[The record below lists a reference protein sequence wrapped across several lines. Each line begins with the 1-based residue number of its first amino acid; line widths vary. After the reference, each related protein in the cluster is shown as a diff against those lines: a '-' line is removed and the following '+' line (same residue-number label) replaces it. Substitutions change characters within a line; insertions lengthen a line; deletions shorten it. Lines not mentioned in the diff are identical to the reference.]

1 MSDTSTQVT
10 PPSDEQ
16 GLHENPFDRWQSL
29 FVGLYMS
36 IVGYSVLAGIPVIST
51 AWSTLLGFSESEVGR
66 VAGADLGGL
75 SCGAIIAALLVAR
88 LDRRLIVVAAIALAL
103 VFNVA
108 CTQFVGYLETL
119 VLRFLSG
126 VAGGVL
132 TGVAVATLGG
142 RTHPAKAFNY
152 LLFSFAFVQAG
163 ELYVLPL
170 LSMNQIYLLF
180 AASYL
185 PVLMLLRWLPR
196 YPFPRLARAETSALK
211 SASGVAAAAA
221 QTPRAN
227 AKPMVP
233 SYVLWLCLA
242 AMALTYVNIGAY
254 WTYIEL
260 ATVNADMDGEWVSS
274 VFVWVSFFSVLGC
287 LMATVISDRFGIAR
301 PLLFT
306 LLLHAACVFLLASG
320 IDATKFLISVYA
332 FNFLWI
338 FIDVYQMGSIAN
350 LDKSGRFAS
359 LIPAAQG
366 LGQIVGPNLA
376 ASVLALGLGYGSVFV
391 LCASAS
397 LAAFFVYGFAYFRIA
412 RLRQQGYAV
421 PDHQSAG

>member
-1 MSDTSTQVT
+1 MTTEVS
-10 PPSDEQ
+10 
-16 GLHENPFDRWQSL
+16 ENPFERWQSL
-29 FVGLYMS
+29 VVGLYMS

-51 AWSTLLGFSESEVGR
+51 AWSSLLGFSESEVGR

-88 LDRRLIVVAAIALAL
+88 YNRRRLVLVAVVFALA
-103 VFNVA
+103 FNIA
-108 CTQFVGYLETL
+108 CAQFDAYLETL
-119 VLRFLSG
+119 LLRFLCG

-142 RTHPAKAFNY
+142 REHPARAFNY

-163 ELYVLPL
+163 EMFLLPL
-170 LSMNQIYLLF
+170 LSMNEIYYLF

-185 PVLMLLRWLPR
+185 PILLLLPWLPA
-196 YPFPRLARAETSALK
+196 FPHLSVRIAQPNALK
-211 SASGVAAAAA
+211 SVSGVAAAAA
-221 QTPRAN
+221 QAPRIAGE
-227 AKPMVP
+227 KPAVP
-233 SYVLWLCLA
+233 NYLMWLCLF

-260 ATVNADMDGEWVSS
+260 ATVNAQLDGEWVSS
-274 VFVWVSFFSVLGC
+274 VFVYVSFFSVLGC
-287 LMATVISDRFGIAR
+287 LIATVISDRYGIAR

-306 LLLHAACVFLLASG
+306 LLLHAACVFLLVSG
-320 IDATKFLISVYA
+320 VNPMKFLISVYA

-366 LGQIVGPNLA
+366 LGQIVGPNIA
-376 ASVLALGLGYGSVFV
+376 ASLLAWELGYSAVFV
-391 LCASAS
+391 LCAVAS
-397 LAAFFVYGFAYFRIA
+397 VAAFFVYGFAYFRIS
-412 RLRQQGYAV
+412 RLSQEGFAV
-421 PDHQSAG
+421 SKHSVDS